1 MSKESERRLR
11 RQLWGVAPQEAERRL
26 REQAEQLALELTHLK
41 DALAEVKAEETAL
54 IAACESLEAQ
64 VAEAA
69 AKRDRLR
76 KGLDRHQA
84 LAPIQALVLARE
96 ITDLEREHVDR
107 MADLQAQ
114 QEVVRAEIAERRA
127 SLHQWV
133 MSLLESV
140 ASRGTE

>member
-1 MSKESERRLR
+1 MTH
-11 RQLWGVAPQEAERRL
+11 L
-26 REQAEQLALELTHLK
+26 REAIAQLR
-41 DALAEVKAEETAL
+41 AEETSLLAE
-54 IAACESLEAQ
+54 CEALEAQ

-84 LAPIQALVLARE
+84 LAPIQALVVARE
-96 ITDLEREHVDR
+96 ISDMEREHADR
-107 MADLQAQ
+107 MAALQAA
-114 QEVVRAEIAERRA
+114 QEAVRAEIEARRA
-127 SLHQWV
+127 SLHRWV

>member
-1 MSKESERRLR
+1 MSKETDRRLR
-11 RQLWGVAPQEAERRL
+11 RQLWGISPHEAERRL
-26 REQAEQLALELTHLK
+26 REQAEQFALELTHLK
-41 DALAEVKAEETAL
+41 DSLVEVKSEETAL
-54 IAACESLEAQ
+54 IASCELLEAQ

-84 LAPIQALVLARE
+84 LAPIQALVLARK

-114 QEVVRAEIAERRA
+114 QEVVCAEIAERRE
-127 SLHQWV
+127 SLHNWV

>member
-26 REQAEQLALELTHLK
+26 REQAERFALELTHLK

-54 IAACESLEAQ
+54 ISACESLDAQ

-96 ITDLEREHVDR
+96 ITDMEREHVDR

-114 QEVVRAEIAERRA
+114 QEVVRAEIAERRS
-127 SLHQWV
+127 SLHEWV